1 MDLSKFFTSKSL
13 NSKGTASN
21 RLKLI
26 LIHDRA
32 NVSPD
37 LINRIKE
44 DLLAVI
50 SRYVEIDTS
59 ELDVKV
65 ARTEEVDGCSPA
77 LIASI
82 PIKSIKEEY

>member
-1 MDLSKFFTSKSL
+1 MELLKFFSSKS
-13 NSKGTASN
+13 SSPKETASN

-32 NVSPD
+32 NVSPE
-37 LINRIKE
+37 LINKIKE
-44 DLLAVI
+44 ELLNVI
-50 SRYVEIDTS
+50 SKYVEIDNE

-65 ARTEEVDGCSPA
+65 TTTEEIEGSSPA

-82 PIKSIKEEY
+82 PIKNIKD

>member
-1 MDLSKFFTSKSL
+1 MELLKFFTGK
-13 NSKGTASN
+13 NSPKDVASN

-32 NVSPD
+32 NVSPE
-37 LINRIKE
+37 LLEKIKV
-44 DLLAVI
+44 DLLEVI
-50 SRYVEIDTS
+50 TKYVEIDTE

-65 ARTEEVDGCSPA
+65 TRTEEVEGSSPA

-82 PIKSIKEEY
+82 PIKKIKE

>member
-1 MDLSKFFTSKSL
+1 MDLLKLFSGKSTPKDL
-13 NSKGTASN
+13 ASD

-32 NVSPD
+32 NVSPA
-37 LINRIKE
+37 LLEKIKE
-44 DLLAVI
+44 DLLNVI
-50 SRYVEIDTS
+50 TKYVEIDTE

-65 ARTEEVDGCSPA
+65 TRTDEIEGSSPA

-82 PIKSIKEEY
+82 PIKNIKE